1 MKKIYDKPKAE
12 ILQFAEKDV
21 ITSSGNLFDWETPE
35 IDLGGE
41 GFYWSED
48 GSVFSVQAPK

>member
-1 MKKIYDKPKAE
+1 MKKIYDEPQAE
-12 ILQFAEKDV
+12 ILHFAEKDV

-35 IDLGGE
+35 IDIGGE

-48 GSVFSVQAPK
+48 GSVFSAQAPK